1 MHCTC
6 NYDANCK
13 QKENFR
19 THTLCDVWLTNLKKK
34 ISYLDSDVWLTKICG
49 YQCPPSPPH
58 AKCQACWEG
67 VAWVEPAT
75 TSKLLTRLHSHIKEK
90 TVLLFGPISLMYVCC
105 VLGRTLTSYHNNM
118 EYNYAHLKMGYSLF
132 WVLFGK
138 KSGDHCCGFG
148 CVQSPL
154 RVDCWFLLA
163 DEWWVRY
170 TCISKCVYTHC
181 PNELAI
187 IKIQH
192 VL

>member
-1 MHCTC
+1 MMLIASRKKTFAH
-6 NYDANCK
+6 A
-13 QKENFR
+13 
-19 THTLCDVWLTNLKKK
+19 HSVWCLAHKLKKK
-34 ISYLDSDVWLTKICG
+34 KLVTWTVMFGSQKFVVISAL
-49 YQCPPSPPH
+49 PPPH

-132 WVLFGK
+132 RVLFGK
-138 KSGDHCCGFG
+138 KSGNHCCGFG

-154 RVDCWFLLA
+154 RADCWFLLA
-163 DEWWVRY
+163 DEWWARY
-170 TCISKCVYTHC
+170 TCISKCVCTHC

-192 VL
+192 VLW